1 MRMKPAQTPYIK
13 ILLIS
18 AVFLFTGKA
27 FAQAADGK
35 VSSEVMATLVVPQS
49 EPPSLLLTGIAAI
62 GEQKFVYLSDPVT
75 AQSIELVTGTPA
87 TNGIELLKVQDQGL
101 VAGWK
106 VLIRQKGTERW
117 LTFAAPS
124 QLNTSGSLAILSA
137 PTSVPAA
144 PPAHLKR
151 QPAQNPGTMS
161 NDTPSSAVRKRPLNS
176 YPLPGGL

>member
-1 MRMKPAQTPYIK
+1 MKSAQPPLLK
-13 ILLIS
+13 ILLLL

-27 FAQAADGK
+27 FAQSADGE
-35 VSSEVMATLVVPQS
+35 VSHEVVATLVVPQS